1 MTANQTTQL
10 TNSLKQTFPTIRL
23 TAADYVGPIV
33 GQDLQLNALY
43 AVLISLV
50 GIVIYLSIR
59 FQLRF
64 GLATIIALFHDL
76 LIVIGFFAITFIEVN
91 SPLVAVLLT
100 VVGYSVM
107 DTVVV
112 LDRIRENM
120 RFRKRETLKELINR
134 SVQQTFNR
142 SMNTTLTTLLAII
155 ALVIFTSSLIADFSW
170 GLLIGVFTGAYS
182 SIFIATPIIYLW
194 LNRSEARERAGKKRK

>member
-1 MTANQTTQL
+1 M
-10 TNSLKQTFPTIRL
+10 KQTFPTVRL
-23 TAADYVGPIV
+23 VAADYVGPII

-64 GLATIIALFHDL
+64 GVATIVALIHDV

-134 SVQQTFNR
+134 SIQQTFNR
-142 SMNTTLTTLLAII
+142 SMNTTLTTLLAVM